1 MRVIFFFINTPLFF
15 MQLFFFALLYGA
27 FVPPAVDIQKA
38 QAYGNTVLQIS
49 FTASQEYLL
58 YGLVVAPALALL
70 LGIFSR
76 GEKKL
81 DRKVIFSKKG
91 FLSNLIVAVA
101 MASIGLVSMGGRLP
115 EFDRA
120 IEILSRI
127 YTENKTD
134 ANILLMLEREEEP
147 SSFELRLTSSGDKG
161 FDEIREDTYEHMCD
175 PKQQKVSVGL
185 PFDMEM
191 LIVPRT
197 EINRTVEEFASAHQ
211 KFKEQKP
218 RNCEIYLAVK
228 REMAEDAA
236 AESWKNRRDECLKKR
251 GNRAL
256 CNAITNQELGN

>member
-1 MRVIFFFINTPLFF
+1 
-15 MQLFFFALLYGA
+15 MQLFFFSLLYQA
-27 FVPPAVDIQKA
+27 FVPPAVDIQKV

-49 FTASQEYLL
+49 FTDSMDYLL
-58 YGLVVAPALALL
+58 YGVAVAPALALL

-91 FLSNLIVAVA
+91 FISNLIVAVA
-101 MASIGLVSMGGRLP
+101 MVSIGLVSMGGRLP

-120 IEILSRI
+120 IEILSHI
-127 YTENKTD
+127 YAENKTD
-134 ANILLMLEREEEP
+134 ANVVLMLEREEKP
-147 SSFELRLTSSGDKG
+147 SSFESRLTSSGDKG
-161 FDEIREDTYEHMCD
+161 FDEIRKDTYEHMCET
-175 PKQQKVSVGL
+175 KQKNVRVGL

-211 KFKEQKP
+211 EFKEQNP
-218 RNCEIYLAVK
+218 RNCEIYWAVK
-228 REMAEDAA
+228 TEMAEEAA
-236 AESWKNRRDECLKKR
+236 AELWKKRRDECLKKTR
-251 GNRAL
+251 NRAL